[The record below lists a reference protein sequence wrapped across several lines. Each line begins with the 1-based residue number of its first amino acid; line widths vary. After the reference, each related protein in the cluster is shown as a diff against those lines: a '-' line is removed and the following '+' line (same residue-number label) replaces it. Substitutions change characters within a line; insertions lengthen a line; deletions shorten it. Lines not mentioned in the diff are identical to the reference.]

1 VVEEVDVTMSYVR
14 TTLSAEEASHL
25 PPHDDSPVYQ
35 ADGTDDTGNSIADRF
50 GRMFG
55 RGKWERER

>member
-1 VVEEVDVTMSYVR
+1 MSYVR